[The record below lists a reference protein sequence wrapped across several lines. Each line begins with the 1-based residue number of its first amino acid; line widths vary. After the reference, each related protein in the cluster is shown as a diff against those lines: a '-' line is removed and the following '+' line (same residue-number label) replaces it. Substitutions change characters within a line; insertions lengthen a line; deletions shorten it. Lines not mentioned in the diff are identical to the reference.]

1 MASLKRR
8 LVIAALVA
16 CGPGTAVADCLS
28 YEPSEVMLVGV
39 VKFKTFAG
47 PPNYESVAS
56 GDRAEKVA
64 ILELKEPICVR
75 SKSPDLINV
84 PRDGI
89 TTVQLVVM
97 PRSPVTL
104 SEDRKIAVTGTLFGA
119 ISGHHRT
126 PVLLQ
131 VRAVKDAI

>member
-1 MASLKRR
+1 MRQL
-8 LVIAALVA
+8 LVATLLA
-16 CGPGTAVADCLS
+16 CGPGIAISACLS
-28 YEPSEVMLVGV
+28 YEPSEVTLVGV

-47 PPNYESVAS
+47 PPNYKSIAA
-56 GDRAEKVA
+56 GDRAERVL
-64 ILELKEPICVR
+64 ILELKDPICVR

-84 PRDGI
+84 PRDDI

-97 PRSPVTL
+97 SSSSAALT
-104 SEDRKIAVTGTLFGA
+104 EGRKVAVAGTLFGA
-119 ISGHHRT
+119 ITGHHRT